1 MKAPDPASR
10 MRLAR
15 HILGRMGETGQPP
28 ERGALEVNIGTDH
41 YLEALRSEYLVPM
54 RETGLNSTFKL
65 VQAPFG
71 GGKTQFL
78 HCLREVAW
86 QEGFITAL
94 VGVSPQECPF
104 DDLTRIYQAVA
115 RGLELAPA
123 HWEEQHDLGIDS
135 VLRAAVERRLAA
147 HAREELRDWLS
158 QEGMRAHVES
168 HAVRRAAVLFM
179 QAVLDHTREPEELL
193 GDFLRGDRVSE
204 AELREFGVREILEP
218 ATAFRFLRSI
228 VQLLRFL
235 EFPGV
240 VMLFDEMDRVMSLT
254 VRRRRA
260 IGDNL
265 RQMIDYCGQSAL
277 PAVMWVY
284 AVPPE
289 FLTNVV
295 PEYPAL
301 EQRLRGA
308 AHFAPESPVAP
319 IIDLDAL
326 PLGPTEL
333 LRRIG
338 YKLIELY
345 GEAWPE
351 QDLNRAVAREN
362 IDALAK
368 ELGEHMLEAGA
379 RRTFVKAAVRLLTT
393 QGRGEQR
400 VLTPQ
405 EIAAAAGTAAPG
417 PLPPMGEEEVFH

>member
-1 MKAPDPASR
+1 MTLQDPASR
-10 MRLAR
+10 LRLAR

-41 YLEALRSEYLVPM
+41 YLEALRREYLMPM
-54 RETGLNSTFKL
+54 REMGLNSTFKL

-86 QEGFITAL
+86 KEGFVTAL

-104 DDLTRIYQAVA
+104 DDLPRIYQAVA
-115 RGLELAPA
+115 RNLELPPA
-123 HWEEQHDLGIDS
+123 HWEERHDLGIDA
-135 VLRAAVERRLAA
+135 VLRAAVERRLQA
-147 HAREELRDWLS
+147 HTPEELHDWLLR
-158 QEGMRAHVES
+158 EGLRAHIES

-179 QAVLDHTREPEELL
+179 QAVLDRRPEQEELL
-193 GDFLRGDRVSE
+193 ADFLRGDRVVE

-218 ATAFRFLRSI
+218 ATAFRFLCSI
-228 VQLLRFL
+228 VQMLRFL
-235 EFPGV
+235 DFPGV

-265 RQMIDYCGQSAL
+265 RQMIDYCGSSTL

-289 FLTNVV
+289 FLISVV

-319 IIDLDAL
+319 IVDLDTL
-326 PLGPTEL
+326 PLGATEL

-338 YKLIELY
+338 YRLIELY
-345 GEAWPE
+345 CEAWPE
-351 QDLNRAVAREN
+351 QNLNRAIAREN
-362 IDALAK
+362 IDALAQ

-393 QGRGEQR
+393 QGRGEQH
-400 VLTPQ
+400 VLTPE
-405 EIAAAAGTAAPG
+405 EIATAAGTAAPG
-417 PLPPMGEEEVFH
+417 PQPPMGGEEVFR